1 MQRLL
6 PPPSEQGIAWN
17 DPELAIAWPELAGGA
32 KPQLS
37 AKDQANPPLV
47 QKDRELLPGPA

>member
-1 MQRLL
+1 
-6 PPPSEQGIAWN
+6 
-17 DPELAIAWPELAGGA
+17 LAIAWPELAGGA

-47 QKDRELLPGPA
+47 QKDRELLPALGECGI